1 MDQKVTTA
9 GPLVLLDGRTIGDH
23 YPGIGRYA
31 YHLADALASAT
42 PDWEFRLL
50 HNPHEPNSRFD
61 VTGLANSHPNLAL
74 LHCPLSP
81 FALSQQWRVPGT
93 IRRLGRRP
101 ALYHSPYYLMAY
113 RPGLPAVVTMHD
125 LIPLLYPGYFS
136 LRERLL
142 FRLTTWMALRCVG
155 QVIAVSSQTKN
166 DLQRYF
172 HLPDER
178 IAVIPEAPGPLFRPS
193 KAPALAATRRRYN
206 LPARYV
212 LYFGSNKPHKNLVRL
227 VDAWATVAGRDPD
240 VSAGRCPLVIGGH
253 WDARYPEARDRA
265 EALELGQRVRFI
277 GPVAEEVLPAL
288 YGGATLFVFP
298 SLYEGFGLPLLE
310 AMACGTPVV
319 CSNRSSLPEVV
330 GDAALLVDPVDV
342 AALADALLRLLEDT
356 ALREHLTERA
366 IARAATFSWE
376 RAARET
382 LEVYCRLLTC
392 SSPTI

>member
-1 MDQKVTTA
+1 MDPKIANA
-9 GPLVLLDGRTIGDH
+9 GPIVLVDGRTIGDH

-31 YHLADALASAT
+31 YHLADALASAA

-50 HNPHEPNSRFD
+50 HNPNEPNSRFD
-61 VTGLANSHPNLAL
+61 VTGLADSHPNLAL

-93 IRRLGRRP
+93 IRGLGRRP
-101 ALYHSPYYLMAY
+101 ALYHSPYYLMPY
-113 RPGLPAVVTMHD
+113 RSGLPSVVTTHD

-178 IAVIPEAPGPLFRPS
+178 ISVIPEAPGSLFRPPAS
-193 KAPALAATRRRYN
+193 PALAATRRRYN
-206 LPARYV
+206 LPARYA

-227 VDAWATVAGRDPD
+227 IDAWATVAGRDPD

-277 GPVAEEVLPAL
+277 GPVAEEDLPAL

-319 CSNRSSLPEVV
+319 CSDRSSLPEVA

-382 LEVYCRLLTC
+382 LEVYGRLLTC
-392 SSPTI
+392 SSRTI